1 MRITYLD
8 KKTIT
13 TKFGDKEKYSVT
25 VEKDGRPFYF
35 DSWVGKWNQNWRV
48 GDDLNPT
55 KEQWK
60 SREWNGKTY
69 WTLEQLKI
77 DWGNELMKVNEKLD
91 RVLAH
96 LGDAPAVTPQ
106 KAHANLVVQQAVDML
121 GGRVVEDEIPTINMG
136 EPENEIR
143 LEDVP
148 F

>member
-8 KKTIT
+8 KKTIQ

-25 VEKDGRPFYF
+25 VDKDGRPFYF

-48 GDDLNPT
+48 GDELNPT

-77 DWGNELMKVNEKLD
+77 DWGQELVKVNEKLD
-91 RVLAH
+91 KILA
-96 LGDAPAVTPQ
+96 LLDDAPAVTYQESHTNP
-106 KAHANLVVQQAVDML
+106 VVQQAVDML
-121 GGRVVEDEIPTINMG
+121 GGRVAKEDIPVINVD
-136 EPENEIR
+136 EPEKEIR